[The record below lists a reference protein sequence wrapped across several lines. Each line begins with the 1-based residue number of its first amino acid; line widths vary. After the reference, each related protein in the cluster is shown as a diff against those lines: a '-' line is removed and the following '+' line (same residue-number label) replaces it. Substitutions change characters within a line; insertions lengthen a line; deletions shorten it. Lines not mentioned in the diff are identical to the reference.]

1 MKHPLLDI
9 KTWRVLIVDDEPDNL
24 QLASELLEFNGATVA
39 QAGTGSRSLEMVD
52 EFGPNLILLDLAM
65 PGMDGWEV
73 HHRLRARPDLD
84 DVPIVAL
91 TALAMPE
98 DAARVK
104 AEGFNG
110 YVTKPFRVGQLIE
123 NLMVVIRQ
131 FVYPETETDLNGTQ
145 DNHAHD

>member
-1 MKHPLLDI
+1 MHPLLDI

-24 QLASELLEFNGATVA
+24 QLASELLEFSGATVA
-39 QAGTGSRSLEMVD
+39 QAATGSRSLELVD

-73 HHRLRARPDLD
+73 HQRLRTRSDLD
-84 DVPIVAL
+84 GVPIVAL

-110 YVTKPFRVGQLIE
+110 YITKPFRVSHLLV
-123 NLMVVIRQ
+123 NLTSAIRR
-131 FVYPETETDLNGTQ
+131 FVQDEVKNDKSDTQ
-145 DNHAHD
+145 EKNTHD